1 MLPGRRLD
9 PAYPRV
15 QREQRGSRHAVLQA
29 GPRRPPQRLR
39 AHRHS
44 LVQRADSSPEGED
57 LLSRDLES
65 RFHQTR
71 HELKEPRSVLAGSR
85 ARVFRNVT

>member
-1 MLPGRRLD
+1 MATVPVVAAYLIARR
-9 PAYPRV
+9 
-15 QREQRGSRHAVLQA
+15 SRHAVLQA
-29 GPRRPPQRLR
+29 GPRRSPQRLR

-65 RFHQTR
+65 RFHRTR

-85 ARVFRNVT
+85 APVFRNVT